1 MDVWEEIYNKGKKNI
16 TKKKYLLLLLPI
28 TQCQKLKSEDGEIF
42 TDFCIEST
50 SGVMNLCTK
59 RVVALNMHMNTEKKV
74 KLVDVLPNWW
84 GDKRYHNK

>member
-1 MDVWEEIYNKGKKNI
+1 
-16 TKKKYLLLLLPI
+16 
-28 TQCQKLKSEDGEIF
+28 
-42 TDFCIEST
+42 
-50 SGVMNLCTK
+50 MNLCAK